1 MSERNPYVAAPLRR
15 TDCSLI
21 SDGAAALVLA
31 DADLLPDLRR
41 AIAFRARQHVNDIL
55 PLSRRDP
62 IAFRGRSARLR
73 AALDQ
78 AGLVLDDLSLVETHD
93 CFTIA
98 ELIEY
103 EAMGL
108 TPRRQGH
115 KALREG
121 WVQKDGR
128 LPVNPSGGLKAKG
141 HPVGATGVSM
151 HVMACMQLA
160 GEAAGMQIPAR
171 RWRACST
178 WAARPWPTTSASWS
192 APNERTCCTYAGRR
206 RRAGIAPVMNL
217 AHFLVQ
223 AARRHPERHALI
235 CGEATLSWR
244 ELDGRS
250 AALARRWPRMAWAR
264 GPRAGAFAQQL

>member
-1 MSERNPYVAAPLRR
+1 MWPRR
-15 TDCSLI
+15 CAGLLADFRWR
-21 SDGAAALVLA
+21 GALVLA

-62 IAFRGRSARLR
+62 IAFEGAARAWR

-128 LPVNPSGGLKAKG
+128 LPVNRP
-141 HPVGATGVSM
+141 
-151 HVMACMQLA
+151 
-160 GEAAGMQIPAR
+160 AASRPRGILWAP
-171 RWRACST
+171 RAC
-178 WAARPWPTTSASWS
+178 P
-192 APNERTCCTYAGRR
+192 C
-206 RRAGIAPVMNL
+206 M
-217 AHFLVQ
+217 
-223 AARRHPERHALI
+223 
-235 CGEATLSWR
+235 
-244 ELDGRS
+244 
-250 AALARRWPRMAWAR
+250 
-264 GPRAGAFAQQL
+264 